1 MSEVYRKKK
10 RVGKIKKAKKTE
22 KRTGRNETRAG
33 SNKKKDRRKI
43 GVQQKCQVCQAGR
56 RLTLPSFHATGWS
69 AVFLPENSAEDV
81 PQAAGVSEAGV
92 QKSARLQ
99 PFMGPIEHCVDS
111 CSTKVFL

>member
-1 MSEVYRKKK
+1 M
-10 RVGKIKKAKKTE
+10 
-22 KRTGRNETRAG
+22 
-33 SNKKKDRRKI
+33 
-43 GVQQKCQVCQAGR
+43 QQKCQVCQAGR
-56 RLTLPSFHATGWS
+56 RLTLSSFHATGWS

-111 CSTKVFL
+111 CSTKFFFICLFVLNFFSSFVVLT